1 MSYRDVHEVHMKD
14 SHGERRLL
22 VKKDGFVSILSVFL
36 ADRVRT
42 LFRHLDIEVA
52 LRIVPQVR
60 DLVELVLDDD
70 VVEPSYGA
78 LD

>member
-1 MSYRDVHEVHMKD
+1 MKD

-70 VVEPSYGA
+70 VVEPSHGA